1 MNGSFWLPEG
11 TSTLAPEIDS
21 LFYFVTWASAI
32 LFFGVMA
39 AMVYFAYRYRRRDE
53 LEVPSPVEPNQII
66 EITWIVL
73 PTILVLIVFNWGFKV
88 FIKQGVAP
96 PDSYDI
102 QVRASMWKWD
112 FEYPDGTTTTGE
124 FHVPVDRP
132 VRLIMS
138 SADVLHS
145 FFVPEFRVKQDI
157 LPDRYT
163 SVWFTATKQDTFNVY
178 CTEYCG
184 NGHSAMLATV
194 VTESQGE
201 FENWLQSAGAAEDLP
216 LPELGARLYEQQ
228 MCQQCHSTDGTPG
241 IGPTML
247 GLYGSTET
255 MADGETVQVD
265 ENYLRESILE
275 PGARIV
281 EGYQNVMPPTYGGL
295 SERQVSALITYI
307 EELSE

>member
-32 LFFGVMA
+32 LFVGVMA
-39 AMVYFAYRYRRRDE
+39 AMIYFAYRYRRRNE
-53 LEVPSPVEPNQII
+53 LEVPAPVEPSKIV
-66 EITWIVL
+66 EITWIVV

-96 PDSYDI
+96 PDAYDI

-112 FEYPDGTTTTGE
+112 FEYPNGTTTTGE
-124 FHVPVDRP
+124 MHVPVDRP

-145 FFVPEFRVKQDI
+145 FFVPEFRVKQDV
-157 LPDRYT
+157 LPDRYS
-163 SVWFTATKQDTFNVY
+163 SVWFTATKQDTFNIF

-194 VTESQGE
+194 ITESQGE
-201 FENWLQSAGAAEDLP
+201 FENWLESAGAAEDLP
-216 LPELGARLYEQQ
+216 LPELGARLFEQQ

-241 IGPTML
+241 IGPTVL
-247 GLYGSTET
+247 NLYGSTET
-255 MADGETVQVD
+255 MVDGETVQVD
-265 ENYLRESILE
+265 DNYLRESILE

-281 EGYQNVMPPTYGGL
+281 EGYQNVMPPTYGSL
-295 SERQVSALITYI
+295 SERQVSGLIAYI
-307 EELSE
+307 EEQSE